1 MLRRRGLQ
9 AIQALLELAL
19 EPQRWHSVRELAELQ
34 NLPAPMLEQLLLR
47 LRRAGLL
54 EARRGRLGG
63 YRLALPPP
71 QIALNQVLAAVA
83 AMPGPLASP
92 GLFMPSHP
100 SSDPAN
106 PPARCRNRRRS
117 CSTNFRSS
125 SWAKRDG
132 GWRSGQPTGDP
143 TAGLSPAAGNGAGAL
158 PAQSGRPAVG
168 SAQRPSRPWCRWG
181 PNPGLRP
188 GHPTNL
194 SPDLAWD

>member
-19 EPQRWHSVRELAELQ
+19 EPQRWRSVRELAELQ

-100 SSDPAN
+100 PSDPAKSLLAAETAAQAAAEAAEQN
-106 PPARCRNRRRS
+106 ETAAGDPASQQVTQLLVYRLQRAMERELARLSLEDLLLDLRS
-117 CSTNFRSS
+117 AR
-125 SWAKRDG
+125 AAHGADG
-132 GWRSGQPTGDP
+132 GLILG
-143 TAGLSPAAGNGAGAL
+143 
-158 PAQSGRPAVG
+158 
-168 SAQRPSRPWCRWG
+168 
-181 PNPGLRP
+181 
-188 GHPTNL
+188 
-194 SPDLAWD
+194 

>member
-19 EPQRWHSVRELAELQ
+19 EPQRWRSVRELAELQ

-63 YRLALPPP
+63 YRLALPPA

-106 PPARCRNRRRS
+106 PLLAAETAAQAAAEAAAQTSAAAAGLNETAAGDPASQQVTQLLVYRLQRAMERELSRLSLEDLLLDLRS
-117 CSTNFRSS
+117 AR
-125 SWAKRDG
+125 AAHGADG
-132 GWRSGQPTGDP
+132 GLILG
-143 TAGLSPAAGNGAGAL
+143 
-158 PAQSGRPAVG
+158 
-168 SAQRPSRPWCRWG
+168 
-181 PNPGLRP
+181 
-188 GHPTNL
+188 
-194 SPDLAWD
+194 

>member
-19 EPQRWHSVRELAELQ
+19 EPQRWRSVRELAELQ

-63 YRLALPPP
+63 YRLALPPA

-92 GLFMPSHP
+92 GLFMPSHSP
-100 SSDPAN
+100 SDPAKSLLAAETAAQAAAQTSSAAAGQN
-106 PPARCRNRRRS
+106 ETAAGDPASQQVTQLLVYRLQRAMERELSRLSLEDLLLDLRS
-117 CSTNFRSS
+117 AR
-125 SWAKRDG
+125 AAHGADG
-132 GWRSGQPTGDP
+132 GLILG
-143 TAGLSPAAGNGAGAL
+143 
-158 PAQSGRPAVG
+158 
-168 SAQRPSRPWCRWG
+168 
-181 PNPGLRP
+181 
-188 GHPTNL
+188 
-194 SPDLAWD
+194 

>member
-19 EPQRWHSVRELAELQ
+19 EPQRWRSVRELAELQ

-92 GLFMPSHP
+92 GLFMPSYP
-100 SSDPAN
+100 SSDPAKSLLAAETAAQTSAEAVAQN
-106 PPARCRNRRRS
+106 ETVSGDPASQQVTQLLVYRLQRAMERELSRLSLEDLLLDLRS
-117 CSTNFRSS
+117 AR
-125 SWAKRDG
+125 AAHGADG
-132 GWRSGQPTGDP
+132 GLILG
-143 TAGLSPAAGNGAGAL
+143 
-158 PAQSGRPAVG
+158 
-168 SAQRPSRPWCRWG
+168 
-181 PNPGLRP
+181 
-188 GHPTNL
+188 
-194 SPDLAWD
+194 

>member
-19 EPQRWHSVRELAELQ
+19 EPQRWRSVRELAELQ

-92 GLFMPSHP
+92 GLFMPSH
-100 SSDPAN
+100 SASDPAKSLLAAETAAQTSAEAAGLN
-106 PPARCRNRRRS
+106 ETAAGDPASQQVTQLLVYRLQRAMERELSRLSLEDLLLDLRS
-117 CSTNFRSS
+117 AR
-125 SWAKRDG
+125 AAHGADG
-132 GWRSGQPTGDP
+132 GLILG
-143 TAGLSPAAGNGAGAL
+143 
-158 PAQSGRPAVG
+158 
-168 SAQRPSRPWCRWG
+168 
-181 PNPGLRP
+181 
-188 GHPTNL
+188 
-194 SPDLAWD
+194 

>member
-19 EPQRWHSVRELAELQ
+19 EPQRWRSVRELAELQ

-83 AMPGPLASP
+83 AMPGPLASLD
-92 GLFMPSHP
+92 LFMPSHP

-106 PPARCRNRRRS
+106 PLLAAETAAQTSAEAAGQNEMAAGDPASQQVTQLLVYRLQRAMERELSRLSLEDLLLDLRS
-117 CSTNFRSS
+117 AR
-125 SWAKRDG
+125 AAHAADG
-132 GWRSGQPTGDP
+132 GLILG
-143 TAGLSPAAGNGAGAL
+143 
-158 PAQSGRPAVG
+158 
-168 SAQRPSRPWCRWG
+168 
-181 PNPGLRP
+181 
-188 GHPTNL
+188 
-194 SPDLAWD
+194 

>member
-19 EPQRWHSVRELAELQ
+19 EPQRWRSVRELAELQ

-100 SSDPAN
+100 PSDPAN
-106 PPARCRNRRRS
+106 PLLAAETAAEAAAQTSAAAAGQNETAAGDPASQQVTQLLVYRLQRAMERELSRLSLEDLLLDLRS
-117 CSTNFRSS
+117 AR
-125 SWAKRDG
+125 AAHGADG
-132 GWRSGQPTGDP
+132 GLILG
-143 TAGLSPAAGNGAGAL
+143 
-158 PAQSGRPAVG
+158 
-168 SAQRPSRPWCRWG
+168 
-181 PNPGLRP
+181 
-188 GHPTNL
+188 
-194 SPDLAWD
+194 